1 MGHTNNHHHCKEN
14 WNPSTWATAS
24 QEWRR
29 TLISLFFRTAPKSF
43 PSSLRKAPHAA
54 FPSCCDSFEVKWTF
68 EPMITRDNA
77 DWHNRRWPQPL
88 HFPHR
93 TPPNVVHTHKPHKL
107 TQYSVFLPSQLF
119 SLLPPRSGVRK
130 MPESFCLGAP
140 SVVRQFPQ
148 SVLIYLNF
156 AWYRSWEKWNQG
168 SLTFFLASC
177 LNYCCR
183 WTQA

>member
-68 EPMITRDNA
+68 EPMIDQVGRSSGLSTFHGDFQETCHAAAGRG
-77 DWHNRRWPQPL
+77 DWL
-88 HFPHR
+88 HTSEPDTPGMDGLLARHASQFFFPSDLQFPHLKAGK
-93 TPPNVVHTHKPHKL
+93 VVIPAL
-107 TQYSVFLPSQLF
+107 CDYY
-119 SLLPPRSGVRK
+119 
-130 MPESFCLGAP
+130 E
-140 SVVRQFPQ
+140 
-148 SVLIYLNF
+148 Y
-156 AWYRSWEKWNQG
+156 
-168 SLTFFLASC
+168 
-177 LNYCCR
+177 
-183 WTQA
+183 